1 VRSAVNRGVTPRLQ
15 PPTIHPGLHA
25 PPRGASPSRAAA
37 RRLLALIISDRKVAR
52 CVKLRTNVGRRSF
65 LSSAY
70 TRTRSHRSGSYAIRP
85 TPRAPFGDP
94 VRVAEG
100 FSRFR
105 REITVPRPAPRQSTA
120 GVYKS
125 RRRRRRPPPLLSPKA
140 SGFTWNWREIRAI
153 ELNHFDPNG
162 THVARNCD
170 FLIIAAMRRSA
181 HTRYSRARPH
191 PPPPPPAAT
200 GV

>member
-125 RRRRRRPPPLLSPKA
+125 RRRRRPPPSPLPEGERVYLELAGNSSDRAQSFRSEWHARSPK
-140 SGFTWNWREIRAI
+140 
-153 ELNHFDPNG
+153 L
-162 THVARNCD
+162 
-170 FLIIAAMRRSA
+170 
-181 HTRYSRARPH
+181 
-191 PPPPPPAAT
+191 
-200 GV
+200 